1 MPRCSRTGRA
11 GRFGERGARR
21 QPEAGCSRQSKGGCA
36 LKRCVN
42 AAVGRIEYTLIQSSR
57 RDVLLQAL
65 PEAGIRVY
73 APKYMRLR
81 DVDALVR
88 ERAAELVEMQRGV
101 EAKLE
106 ADRRAHPVTD
116 GSPILI
122 EGRRCALRLR
132 EGARRTGRLAGD
144 EYRLTLP
151 EPENDAAVRAAIR
164 STLSAQALRRI
175 RERLEYYAPR
185 LGVRPGRVAIRDQK
199 SRWGS
204 CSRKGNL
211 NFNWKLIMA
220 PPQALDYVVIH
231 ELCHLIEFNHS
242 PRFWSLVEGQMP
254 EYEVWK
260 KWLKGHAEDLYI

>member
-1 MPRCSRTGRA
+1 MKRA
-11 GRFGERGARR
+11 IIASG
-21 QPEAGCSRQSKGGCA
+21 Q
-36 LKRCVN
+36 
-42 AAVGRIEYTLIQSSR
+42 RIEYTLIQSTR

-88 ERAAELVEMQRGV
+88 ERAAELLRMQRDV
-101 EAKLE
+101 EEKLE
-106 ADRRAHPVTD
+106 ANRRAHPATD

-132 EGARRTGRLAGD
+132 EGSRREGRVVGD
-144 EYRLTLP
+144 EYRLALP
-151 EPENDAAVRAAIR
+151 EPGEDVAVRTAIR
-164 STLSAQALRRI
+164 STLSAMALKRI
-175 RERLEYYAPR
+175 RERLDYYAPR
-185 LGVRPGRVAIRDQK
+185 IGVAFGRVAIRDQK

-231 ELCHLIEFNHS
+231 ELCHRIEFNHS